1 MSDELSIPRS
11 PVYRVPRRSG
21 PEPMT
26 RRLMLTAGG
35 LTGALVLI
43 IALYSSVGQHS
54 GTVPVVQADQRPVRV
69 KPVNPGGMQIPGLS
83 ADTSTGDTSTVADTL
98 APAPETPNPQALAR
112 QTPPPARTASP
123 ATASGTAARQT
134 AASQTPASQTSVSQ
148 TSALQ
153 ASPTQAATSPSSPVT
168 APAQPA
174 IAATA
179 PPTPA
184 STAPTA
190 TAKPAQLAAAM
201 PDHHAAA
208 SAERGPAGRT
218 QVQLAALATEAAA
231 RQEWHRLAHRMPD
244 VFGTHHPLISKI
256 EHDGHTLWRLRT
268 GDYATE
274 AEASQFCQEVRAK
287 GTGCAVAA
295 F

>member
-1 MSDELSIPRS
+1 VSDELSIPRS
-11 PVYRVPRRSG
+11 PVYRVPRRGG

-26 RRLMLTAGG
+26 RRLMLIAGG

-69 KPVNPGGMQIPGLS
+69 KPANPGGMQIPGLS
-83 ADTSTGDTSTVADTL
+83 ADTGTGDTSTAADTL

-112 QTPPPARTASP
+112 QTPPPAPAASP
-123 ATASGTAARQT
+123 ATASRTAAPQT
-134 AASQTPASQTSVSQ
+134 ATSQTTASQ

-153 ASPTQAATSPSSPVT
+153 ASPTQAATSASPPVT
-168 APAQPA
+168 VPAQPA
-174 IAATA
+174 TAATA
-179 PPTPA
+179 PPAPA

-190 TAKPAQLAAAM
+190 AQKPAQLAAAM

-208 SAERGPAGRT
+208 SAERGPPGRT

-244 VFGTHHPLISKI
+244 VFGTHHPVFSKV
-256 EHDGHTLWRLRT
+256 EHDGHTLWRVRT
-268 GDYATE
+268 GDFATE

-287 GTGCAVAA
+287 GGGCAVAA